1 MRAPL
6 FAFYPV
12 PADDKYDG
20 TTAGPLEIR
29 PVFKANLSHTGPQ
42 NSMKHAALHPCFG
55 GSLQP
60 FRAKLGLCPQLF
72 LLSNTGTY
80 HRYLLLPLSHVSL
93 ITQYETSWMKHCSGL
108 PAYSSK
114 EIQQGNEVE
123 FPPQKKGLHFLLY
136 DVSIFI
142 HVLTSPS
149 LLKRETFFF
158 SNLKLQRFRTKPKR
172 RHLPKPT
179 TFLPVSSTAR
189 SKPFHDHLCVV
200 GRRWGAFLQE
210 KRKKPIISQPD
221 WPDCRDKATRQV
233 SSLLCND
240 FLKVVA

>member
-1 MRAPL
+1 MRVPL

-72 LLSNTGTY
+72 LLPKTVTY
-80 HRYLLLPLSHVSL
+80 HRYLLLPLSHISL
-93 ITQYETSWMKHCSGL
+93 VTQYVTSWTKHCSGL

-123 FPPQKKGLHFLLY
+123 FPPPKKVYISFCMMFL
-136 DVSIFI
+136 
-142 HVLTSPS
+142 
-149 LLKRETFFF
+149 
-158 SNLKLQRFRTKPKR
+158 
-172 RHLPKPT
+172 
-179 TFLPVSSTAR
+179 FLFMS
-189 SKPFHDHLCVV
+189 
-200 GRRWGAFLQE
+200 
-210 KRKKPIISQPD
+210 
-221 WPDCRDKATRQV
+221 
-233 SSLLCND
+233 
-240 FLKVVA
+240 